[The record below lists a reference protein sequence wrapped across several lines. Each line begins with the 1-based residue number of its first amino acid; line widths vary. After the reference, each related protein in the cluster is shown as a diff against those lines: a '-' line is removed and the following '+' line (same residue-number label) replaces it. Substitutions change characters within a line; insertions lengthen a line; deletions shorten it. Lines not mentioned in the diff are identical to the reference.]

1 MGNNFDFS
9 GWATK
14 INILC
19 ADGRTIRDGAF
30 KDQDGMTVPLVYQ
43 HQHNDPENV
52 LGHALLEYRPGE
64 GMYAY
69 ASCNNNPKSQL
80 VKEAVEHKDL
90 TAFSIYANQL
100 EQNGKDVVHGRIRE
114 VSVVLAGANDGAIIE
129 HPVLAHSGDLVEDE
143 AIIYEN
149 IVGLELAHADE
160 KKEDKPMADEKK
172 PEETKGDDKTVADV
186 IETMN
191 EEQKKVL
198 MYLVSEA
205 AKGSGSNEAEHSDNS
220 NSIETTETENTENSE
235 NEEETTLTHDVFD
248 QEQKTQSNVLSHAD
262 MQAILKDAKSCGSLR
277 EAIAN
282 HLEEGQVLMHSLD
295 TTGMTGP
302 TGHNNYAVNDMD
314 MLFPEYR
321 NLNNPPEFISRR
333 MDWVSSVMTGVK
345 HTPFSR
351 IKSMFA
357 DITEDAARAKGYIK
371 GNQKKT
377 EVFTL
382 LKRTTDPQTVY
393 KFQKMDRDDVLDITD
408 FDVVAWIRGEMRVML
423 EEEIAR
429 AILIGDGRESD
440 AEDKI
445 SEQHIRP
452 IASDVGL
459 FNVKVLVNTE
469 HGATPPEKCKA
480 TIDAIIRNRKMYK
493 GSGNPTLYTTEDFVS
508 EALLL
513 EDGIGH
519 KLYKSVQELATT
531 LRVKNIVTVEP
542 MEGHEV
548 TYQVGANSYTK
559 PLIGV
564 IVNLI
569 DYNVGADKGANV
581 TNFDDFD
588 IEYNKYRYLIETRFS
603 GALVKPFS
611 ALTILDNEA
620 AS

>member
-19 ADGRTIRDGAF
+19 ADGRTIREGAF

-69 ASCNNNPKSQL
+69 ASCNKNPKSQM
-80 VKEAVEHKDL
+80 VKEAVAHGDL
-90 TAFSIYANQL
+90 TAFSIYANKL
-100 EQNGKDVVHGRIRE
+100 EQNGADVVHGRIRE
-114 VSVVLAGANDGAIIE
+114 VSVVLAAANDGAIIE

-149 IVGLELAHADE
+149 IVGLELSHAEDN

-172 PEETKGDDKTVADV
+172 PEETKNDSDKTVADV

-198 MYLVSEA
+198 MYLVGQAAAGAGSDEA
-205 AKGSGSNEAEHSDNS
+205 KHSDEE
-220 NSIETTETENTENSE
+220 IDDSE
-235 NEEETTLTHDVFD
+235 NNKDEEDTTLTHSVFD
-248 QEQKTQSNVLSHAD
+248 KEEQAKTNVLSHSD
-262 MQAILKDAKSCGSLR
+262 MEAILKDAKSCGSLR
-277 EAIAN
+277 EAIHN
-282 HLEEGQVLMHSLD
+282 HLEDGQVLMHSLD
-295 TTGMTGP
+295 TTGMIGP
-302 TGHNNYAVNDMD
+302 TGNNNYAINDMD

-333 MDWVSSVMTGVK
+333 MEWVASVMNGVK
-345 HTPFSR
+345 RTPFSR

-408 FDVVAWIRGEMRVML
+408 FDVVAWIRSEMRVML
-423 EEEIAR
+423 EEEVAR

-469 HGATPPEKCKA
+469 HGATPAEKCKA
-480 TIDAIIRNRKMYK
+480 TIDAVIRARKQYK
-493 GSGNPTLYTTEDFVS
+493 GSGNPTFYTTEDFVS

-519 KLYKSVQELATT
+519 KLYKSAQELATT

-542 MEGHEV
+542 MEGHV
-548 TYQVGANSYTK
+548 VSYKVGDTTYTK

-564 IVNLI
+564 IVNLT
-569 DYNVGADKGANV
+569 DYNVGADKGAGV